1 MTYAILSVAEQMGS
15 GLLGG
20 TFTGAAIS
28 LANVFLL
35 HQEGRP
41 YIFGPGLQ

>member
-1 MTYAILSVAEQMGS
+1 MISRKGQWQRKGGMRGWGADAPGS
-15 GLLGG
+15 

-35 HQEGRP
+35 Q
-41 YIFGPGLQ
+41 Q